1 MDFTNLASYL
11 PMELKIEILI
21 RADYATV
28 NFITNDYFW
37 NRYWTRY
44 NELHPASYGCG
55 SRDGGAEKLRLN
67 AEQQHVLE
75 IMESGKNV
83 FLASPAGTGK
93 SVVVR
98 SFFEKHVAE
107 GNVGLTATTGISA
120 LNINGQTLHSF
131 LGIGLARE
139 SVDDLQEII
148 VKNAIKLKTWITLKT
163 LIIDEV
169 GMLHPDLFDKLE
181 LLARRL
187 RKKKC
192 FFGGVQLVLCG
203 DLFQLP
209 CVDGSGKLLVDSE
222 SFSKCIANGKL
233 CVIQMRNII
242 RQDDAVFK
250 TILNKIRFGIVDEE
264 VAKFLDTR
272 KKAKIPKKDIK
283 PTKLSCTKRS
293 VGDLNEKELNK
304 LASKGH
310 EFREYQMSFVD
321 NGKSRYF
328 ASSTKTFI
336 KNSTTPQNLQIC
348 QETQVM
354 LTYNLTS
361 KLVNGSRGIVRSFTD
376 ISNYPV
382 VEFLNGVTVT
392 VEPAK
397 FDIFTPV
404 RNTVQKIGHALQIP
418 LKVAYATTIHA
429 CQGSTLDYAQ
439 IDLSEA
445 FEYGQAY
452 TAFSR
457 VRNADGLFI
466 KSFDYGAIQAHP
478 KALKFFNN

>member
-1 MDFTNLASYL
+1 MDLQNFASCL
-11 PMELKIEILI
+11 PMELKMEILI

-44 NELHPASYGCG
+44 NELNSNRRNVD
-55 SRDGGAEKLRLN
+55 SKNLQLN
-67 AEQQHVLE
+67 SEQQYVLE
-75 IMESGKNV
+75 MIESGKSV

-98 SFFEKHVAE
+98 SFFEKHVSD
-107 GNVGLTATTGISA
+107 GNIGLTATTGISA
-120 LNINGQTLHSF
+120 LNIKGQTLHSF

-139 SVDDLQEII
+139 SVNDLQEII
-148 VKNAIKLKTWITLKT
+148 TKNTQKHKTWITLKT

-181 LLARRL
+181 ILARKI
-187 RKKKC
+187 RKSKA
-192 FFGGVQLVLCG
+192 FFGGIQLVLSG

-209 CVDGSGKLLVDSE
+209 CVDRSGKLMVDSE
-222 SFSKCIANGKL
+222 SFSKRITSGKL

-250 TILNKIRFGIVDEE
+250 TILNKIRFGIVDKQ
-264 VAKFLDTR
+264 VAKFLDE
-272 KKAKIPKKDIK
+272 KKRARVPKKDIK

-293 VGDLNEKELNK
+293 VSDMNEKELNK
-304 LASKGH
+304 LAQKGH
-310 EFREYQMSFVD
+310 EFREYEMSFVD

-328 ASSTKTFI
+328 ANNTKLFI
-336 KNSTTPQNLQIC
+336 KNSTTPQTLQIC
-348 QETQVM
+348 DETQVM

-376 ISNYPV
+376 TNYPV
-382 VEFLNGVTVT
+382 VEFLNGLTIT
-392 VEPAK
+392 VEPVK
-397 FDIFTPV
+397 FDIFAPV
-404 RNTVQKIGHALQIP
+404 RNTVEKIGHAVQIP
-418 LKVAYATTIHA
+418 LKVAYATTIHS

-457 VRNADGLFI
+457 VKNSEGLFI
-466 KSFDYGAIQAHP
+466 KPFNYDVIKAHP
-478 KALKFFNN
+478 KALNFFEV

>member
-1 MDFTNLASYL
+1 
-11 PMELKIEILI
+11 MELKMEILI
-21 RADYATV
+21 RADYATI

-44 NELHPASYGCG
+44 NELNSNPGQVFNS
-55 SRDGGAEKLRLN
+55 KNMRLN
-67 AEQQHVLE
+67 AEQQYVLE
-75 IMESGKNV
+75 MIESGKSV

-98 SFFEKHVAE
+98 SFFEKHVSV
-107 GNVGLTATTGISA
+107 GNIGLTATTGISA

-131 LGIGLARE
+131 LGIGLAKE

-148 VKNAIKLKTWITLKT
+148 IKNTQKHKTWITLKT

-169 GMLHPDLFDKLE
+169 GMLRPDLFDKLE
-181 LLARRL
+181 ILARRL
-187 RKKKC
+187 RKTKA
-192 FFGGVQLVLCG
+192 FFGGIQLVLSG

-209 CVDGSGKLLVDSE
+209 CVDRSGKLIIDSE
-222 SFSKCIANGKL
+222 SFSKCISSGKL
-233 CVIQMRNII
+233 CLIQLRNII

-250 TILNKIRFGIVDEE
+250 TILNKIRFGIVDKQ
-264 VAKFLDTR
+264 VAKFLDAR

-283 PTKLSCTKRS
+283 PTKLSCTKKS
-293 VGDLNEKELNK
+293 VSDINEKELNK
-304 LASKGH
+304 LATKGH
-310 EFREYQMSFVD
+310 EFREYEMSFVD
-321 NGKSRYF
+321 NGNSRYF
-328 ASSTKTFI
+328 ASNTKTFI
-336 KNSTTPQNLQIC
+336 KNSTTPQVLQIC
-348 QETQVM
+348 QEAQVM

-376 ISNYPV
+376 INNYPV
-382 VEFLNGVTVT
+382 VEFLNGVTIT
-392 VEPAK
+392 VEPVK

-404 RNTVQKIGHALQIP
+404 RNTVEKIGHAVQIP
-418 LKVAYATTIHA
+418 LKVAYATTIHS

-457 VRNADGLFI
+457 VKNAEGLFI
-466 KSFDYGAIQAHP
+466 KPFNYDAIQAHP
-478 KALKFFNN
+478 KALKFFDTDK